1 MKKVLK
7 KLPLLVLALVL
18 VLTIKDKT
26 YAATYGDLTY
36 EVQKDGTIEITDCN
50 ESASGALTIPSTIDG
65 KEVTSIGQSAFEQ
78 CKKLT
83 NITIPNSVTSIGN
96 FAFYVCSSLTSIT
109 IPNSVTSIGDYAFYV
124 CSSLTSITIPNSV
137 TSIGDYA
144 FYACSSLTSI
154 NVSDNNKNYRS
165 VDGVLFNKDKTE
177 LIQYPRKKEGTSY
190 KIPNSVTNIEYC
202 AFMECSLTSITIP
215 EGVTSIGYEIFYG
228 CSSLTSIT
236 IPDSVTSIGNKA
248 FYDCSSLTNITIP
261 NSVTSIEERAFE
273 NCSSLTNM
281 TIPEGVKSIG
291 NGAFNNCSSLTSIT
305 ISESVKSIGNGA
317 FNYCS
322 SLISI
327 NVSDNNKNY
336 TSIDGVLF
344 NKDKTEII
352 RYPSVKEGTSYD
364 IPNSVTSIW
373 DNCFEDCSGLTSI
386 TIPEKVT
393 SIGAHAFE
401 DCSKLTSITIPEGVT
416 SIGYETF
423 YGCSSLTSI
432 TIPEGVTNIGD
443 WAFWWCSSLTSI
455 TIPNSVTSIGK
466 SAFLRCSKL
475 TSITIPDSV
484 TSIGNFAFEYCSSLT
499 NITIPDSV
507 TNMGEGVFKDCSRLE
522 KVLCLGNAPKLGRK
536 SFDGCSS
543 NLKIYAKNG
552 LTGYDANGWEIY
564 SDKIVRYDESLK
576 KNSVTFTSRKQTEK
590 IELSNA
596 VFKSI
601 ASIKSYE
608 IEDKSIV
615 SVDSSGNVTP
625 LKNGATNVK
634 AVVQYFDGTKVNLTE
649 KIVVNVKSTG
659 LVINP
664 STWSFV
670 DKYQSPT
677 KKMVAKVQPID
688 TAFQDVTWKSS
699 NTKVATVDNS
709 GNVTAV
715 GNGTCKITATT
726 TDGYSSSGS
735 SDVTVDIKAESINL
749 DKTSLDITNLGVKEK
764 LKADVSPSFST
775 INRPVKWSS
784 SDTNVAKVDS
794 SGNVTSVGGGIC
806 KITATTAD
814 GTNLSASCDVS
825 VGIKVQSINFNISR
839 YTISDTAQS
848 PLFKPVISPSN
859 ATKKGVTWSSSNT
872 NVATVSSSG
881 VIKAVSNG
889 TCKITATTT
898 DGTNLS
904 ASMDII
910 VDIKA
915 KSISFSSTSYKITDK
930 AQTPSFTPKILP
942 ENTANKNVTW
952 KSSDTSIA
960 TVSSTTGVIN
970 AVSNGTC
977 KITATTKDGTNL
989 SASMDIIVDIKAKS
1003 VALDK
1008 TSMQITS
1015 KNSINKLVAT
1025 VTPSQ
1030 ANQKVA
1036 WSSSNGKIATVDSK
1050 GRVKAVSN
1058 GKCKIIATTT
1068 DGTNRTAS
1076 CDVTVD
1082 IKFVTGI
1089 SFDFNSYTIT
1099 NVNQTPVFNPNITPS
1114 DAEDKNVR
1122 WSSSNTKVATVSSS
1136 GVIKA
1141 AGNGTCKITATTTD
1155 GTNLSASFN
1164 ITVNIKA
1171 TKITLDKTKIE
1182 LTTGKETEKITSS
1195 IEPSIANKAVKYT
1208 SSNTSIATVSSDGVV
1223 TAAGSG
1229 TCKITA
1235 APTDGSKVTASCD
1248 VTVNI
1253 KTTGMK
1259 LDKTNY
1265 TFNKAET
1272 IKINPVITPS
1282 KASKKLTWTSSNTKV
1297 AIVSSDG
1304 KVTPVGKGT
1313 CKITATTTDGTNL
1326 SSSCNITSNVEY
1338 QKGDVN
1344 RDGKVNVS
1352 DVLYTMNKYMKGI
1365 LTDEEKVIAEVTGD
1379 GRVNMNDVYRIL
1391 AYAMGK
1397 ISSL

>member
-699 NTKVATVDNS
+699 NTKVATVDSS

-726 TDGYSSSGS
+726 TDGYNKSGS

-749 DKTSLDITNLGVKEK
+749 DKTSLDFTNLGVNEK

-960 TVSSTTGVIN
+960 TVSSSGVIK

-977 KITATTKDGTNL
+977 KIIATTTDGTNL
-989 SASMDIIVDIKAKS
+989 SASMDVIVDIKAKS

-1030 ANQKVA
+1030 ASQKVA
-1036 WSSSNGKIATVDSK
+1036 WSSSNGNIAKVDSK
-1050 GRVKAVSN
+1050 GRVTPVSN
-1058 GKCKIIATTT
+1058 GTCKIIAITT

-1099 NVNQTPVFNPNITPS
+1099 NVNQTPVFRPNITPS

-1223 TAAGSG
+1223 TAVGSG
-1229 TCKITA
+1229 TCRIIATT
-1235 APTDGSKVTASCD
+1235 TDGSKVTASCD